1 MTKTAIPQRKIGD
14 FQVSA
19 IGLGCMGMSYGYGE
33 VKDEN
38 AMINLVHNA
47 YDLGITFFD
56 TAEVYGP
63 YTNETLV
70 GKALKPFRDK
80 VVLAT
85 KFGIQVE
92 NHKQVV
98 TSDLKQ
104 IRLSLE
110 GSLKRLQTDCI
121 DLYYQHRVDTKVPIE
136 EVANLMATFA
146 KEGKIKAWGMSE
158 AGIESIQ
165 KAHSIFPLSAVQSE
179 YSLWWREPEK
189 ELLPLLES
197 LNIGFVPFSPLGKG
211 FLAAKF
217 NKDSTFDKKDFRSS
231 VPRFERE
238 NLEANMALVEFI
250 KEIAKDKDSTPAQVA
265 LAWLREQKPFIVPI
279 FGTTNLQR
287 LEENINSLTLHLS
300 EADLQTINAKLDTI
314 TIKGDRYSG
323 ENAKRV
329 GK

>member
-1 MTKTAIPQRKIGD
+1 MQKRKLRD
-14 FQVSA
+14 LEVSEL
-19 IGLGCMGMSYGYGE
+19 GLGCMGMSYGYGE
-33 VKDEN
+33 AKDEN
-38 AMINLVHNA
+38 AMINLIHKA
-47 YDLGITFFD
+47 LDLGISFFD

-63 YTNETLV
+63 YINETLV
-70 GKALKPFRDK
+70 GKALKPFKDK
-80 VVLAT
+80 VIIAT

-92 NHKQVV
+92 NHKQIV
-98 TSDLKQ
+98 TSDLRQ

-110 GSLKRLQTDCI
+110 GSLKRLQMDCI
-121 DLYYQHRVDTKVPIE
+121 DLYYQHRVDTKVPVE
-136 EVANLMATFA
+136 EVAALMAA
-146 KEGKIKAWGMSE
+146 LHKEGKIKAWGMSE

-165 KAHSIFPLSAVQSE
+165 KAHSVFPLSAVQSE

-189 ELLPLLES
+189 TLLPLLES

-231 VPRFERE
+231 VPRFERK

-250 KEIAKDKDSTPAQVA
+250 KEIAKDKNATPAQVA
-265 LAWLREQKPFIVPI
+265 LAWLRKQKPFIVPI
-279 FGTTNLQR
+279 FGTTNPQR

-300 EADLQTINAKLDTI
+300 EADLQAINAKLDTI
-314 TIKGDRYSG
+314 TILGDRYSG

>member
-1 MTKTAIPQRKIGD
+1 MQKRKLRD
-14 FQVSA
+14 LEASEL
-19 IGLGCMGMSYGYGE
+19 GLGCMGMSYGYGE
-33 VKDEN
+33 AKDEN
-38 AMINLVHNA
+38 AMINLIHKA
-47 YDLGITFFD
+47 LDLGISFFD

-80 VVLAT
+80 VIIAT
-85 KFGIQVE
+85 KFGIQIE
-92 NHKQVV
+92 NHKQIV

-110 GSLKRLQTDCI
+110 GSLKRLQIDCI
-121 DLYYQHRVDTKVPIE
+121 DLYYQHRVDTKVPVE
-136 EVANLMATFA
+136 EVAALMAVLH

-165 KAHSIFPLSAVQSE
+165 KAHSVFPLSAVQSE

-238 NLEANMALVEFI
+238 NLETNMALVEFI
-250 KEIAKDKDSTPAQVA
+250 KEIAKDKNATPAQVA

-287 LEENINSLTLHLS
+287 LEENINSLVLNLS
-300 EADLQTINAKLDTI
+300 KTDLQAINAKLDTI
-314 TIKGDRYSG
+314 TIKGNRYSG

>member
-1 MTKTAIPQRKIGD
+1 MQKRKLRD
-14 FQVSA
+14 LEVSEL
-19 IGLGCMGMSYGYGE
+19 GLGCMGMSYGYGE
-33 VKDEN
+33 AKDEN
-38 AMINLVHNA
+38 TMINLIHKALN
-47 YDLGITFFD
+47 LGISFFD

-63 YTNETLV
+63 YINETLV
-70 GKALKPFRDK
+70 GKALKAFRDK
-80 VVLAT
+80 VIIAT

-92 NHKQVV
+92 NHKQIV
-98 TSDLKQ
+98 TSDLRQ

-110 GSLKRLQTDCI
+110 GSLKRLQMDCI
-121 DLYYQHRVDTKVPIE
+121 DLYYQHRVDTKVPVE
-136 EVANLMATFA
+136 EVAALMATLH

-165 KAHSIFPLSAVQSE
+165 KAHSVFPLSAVQSE
-179 YSLWWREPEK
+179 YSLWWREPER

-231 VPRFERE
+231 VPRFEKE
-238 NLEANMALVEFI
+238 NLETNMALVEFI
-250 KEIAKDKDSTPAQVA
+250 KEIAKDKNATPAQVA
-265 LAWLREQKPFIVPI
+265 LAWLRKQKPFIVPI
-279 FGTTNLQR
+279 FGTTNPQR

-300 EADLQTINAKLDTI
+300 EADLQAINAKLDTI

-323 ENAKRV
+323 ENAKRI